1 MPELVSDV
9 INNSY
14 FDERAA
20 QIAASFSY
28 DGYTIVRREMFAH
41 MRVPAVTIR
50 NDSITFNTAC
60 IDGLEDAVYI
70 QVMISQNQK
79 RMAIRKCGEDDK
91 DALRWCIAKP
101 DKRKSRKI
109 VGKQFTKLIYEMMDW
124 DPKCR
129 YKITGHRITF
139 EGEQLY
145 VFELDEPEIYHERPK
160 RTKEEK
166 EQLEQTM
173 TPEEIDALKKK
184 EAAASR
190 KPFYPDD
197 VENSFGVP
205 VNEHE
210 DKIQLADPDS
220 YAGMNLFTS
229 MNSDDGGNH
238 GTGQF

>member
-1 MPELVSDV
+1 MSELVAEEM
-9 INNSY
+9 NNSY
-14 FDERAA
+14 CDERAA

-28 DGYTIVRREMFAH
+28 DGYTIVRREIFAH
-41 MRVPAVTIR
+41 IRVPTVTIR

-60 IDGLEDAVYI
+60 ITGLEDAIYI
-70 QVMISQNQK
+70 QGMVSQNQK
-79 RMAIRKCGEDDK
+79 RMAIRKCDEDDK

-124 DPKCR
+124 DPACR

-145 VFELDEPEIYHERPK
+145 VFELEEPEIFHERPK

-173 TPEEIDALKKK
+173 TPEEITELKKK

-197 VENSFGVP
+197 IENSFGVP
-205 VNEHE
+205 VDEHE
-210 DKIQLADPDS
+210 NKINLVDPDS
-220 YAGMNLFTS
+220 YQGMNLFTS
-229 MNSDDGGNH
+229 IGDDGGNH
-238 GTGQF
+238 ENEQF